1 MNSTIGAAII
11 KVTNYSATL
20 TPRQV
25 IETPLLPAYNALQ
38 TRNTIM
44 QSTGYGRDKYTITCY
59 TTSYEYFSTL
69 LNYWKN
75 FTSVALNL
83 YVQNVTIVNNLTVK
97 ISNFSYS
104 VSIDDT
110 IKGQCKYNIQIECIT
125 I

>member
-1 MNSTIGAAII
+1 MNSTIGASTIN
-11 KVTNYSATL
+11 VTSYSANL

-104 VSIDDT
+104 VSIDD
-110 IKGQCKYNIQIECIT
+110 IIPNLCKYDMQIEVIVV
-125 I
+125 